1 MMWNRWS
8 GEVKEINVLAGM
20 KSNLKKITRDN
31 KAFVYLN
38 PVGAS
43 LLLDFFLP

>member
-1 MMWNRWS
+1 
-8 GEVKEINVLAGM
+8 M

-43 LLLDFFLP
+43 LLLDFFLR